1 MLKHLVDS
9 LNHRDQLGSVGLA
22 GLLSGFMIGQLS
34 IFEGGSIYI
43 VVVWLGG
50 DQVSAE

>member
-1 MLKHLVDS
+1 MVDS

-34 IFEGGSIYI
+34 IFEGGSIQI